1 MLGVEEAAFAKA
13 AQADDAA
20 GFAILTEQYRRELLV
35 HCYRM
40 LASYEDAQDLT
51 QETFLRAWDRRST
64 FGGRALRAWL
74 YRIATNAC
82 LDFLEKRRDRI
93 PVPADIPGETEV
105 RYLQPYP
112 DSMLPAEAT
121 ISRETVELAFIVA
134 VQHLPALQRAVLI
147 LRDVLGWPA
156 QQTAESLETSVA
168 SANSALQRARV
179 TMREKLP
186 DDRLDWQHPKARELS
201 NEERTLVDRYVDAH
215 QSLDLDGLA
224 ALLRDDVRFAMPP
237 DPGLF
242 IGRDVCMK
250 GWLDGGF
257 GKPPF
262 DEWRAVPTTANLQPA
277 VAMYLRDEG
286 GPGWRAFLIDV
297 LTVKDGLVET
307 ITTFE
312 ANTFES
318 LGLPMHLDPVP
329 NHS

>member
-1 MLGVEEAAFAKA
+1 MLGVEEAAFARA

-64 FGGRALRAWL
+64 FAGRALRAWL

-82 LDFLEKRRDRI
+82 LDFLAKRRDRI
-93 PVPADIPGETEV
+93 PIPADIPGETEV

-112 DSMLPAEAT
+112 DSMLPAEST

-156 QQTAESLETSVA
+156 HETAEALDTSVP
-168 SANSALQRARV
+168 SANSALQRART

-186 DDRLDWQHPKARELS
+186 ADRLDWRQPKNRELS
-201 NEERTLVDRYVDAH
+201 VEERTLVDRYVVAH
-215 QSLDLDGLA
+215 ENGDLDGLA
-224 ALLRDDVRFAMPP
+224 ALLRDDIRFAMPP
-237 DPGLF
+237 EPGLF
-242 IGRDVCMK
+242 IGRDVCWK
-250 GWLDGGF
+250 FWLDSGF
-257 GKPPF
+257 GTPPM
-262 DEWRAVPTTANLQPA
+262 DEWRAIRTTVNLQPA
-277 VAMYLRDEG
+277 VGMYVRDET
-286 GPGWRAFLIDV
+286 GPGWRAGALDI
-297 LTVKDGLVET
+297 LTVVDGLVET
-307 ITTFE
+307 IWTFGPD
-312 ANTFES
+312 TFES
-318 LGLPMHLDPVP
+318 LGLPMHLD
-329 NHS
+329 SDQIRS